1 MKNIQ
6 WYQKSWRRMLIDMHI
21 PDWEKEFLSK
31 YEPEQ
36 IAEQYERAGLQSV
49 MFYCQ
54 SHTGICNWPAKTGK
68 VHEALLNRDVVE
80 EMVDQ
85 LKKRDIFSCAYYSV
99 IFNNWAYLA
108 HEEWRIVSANPGSSI
123 FQGRAG
129 NCCPNNPDYRSFAL
143 EQARDLVERY
153 DFDGFFYDMTFW
165 PNVCLCPH
173 CRELYKKETEFEI
186 PEVIDWTDENWCTF
200 QNSREKWMSDFAGEL
215 TTTVKNVRPN
225 ISVYHNFATSFF
237 NWVAGIPTYSAVHHD
252 FLGGDFY
259 GSPHEQLLVIK
270 LMTNLT
276 ENAPAEFMTSRCID
290 LHDHVNL
297 KRVDKME
304 MQAHAATLFSAAF
317 LFIDAID
324 PVGTVNPA
332 VYERISDI
340 FEKTSKYEP
349 WLGGEGV
356 EDIAVY
362 FSNSSKMDFA
372 ENGKFLSECGL
383 ISTYPHR
390 EAAVGAVRIL
400 QEAHVP
406 FGVITQ
412 KQLDSLSNYKVI
424 ILPNVL
430 RMCKEEITAFRKYVE
445 NGGKLYASGWTS
457 LTEVSGERHEDFML
471 ADVFGCHFD
480 KDDLGRFAYLKP
492 VDGNEIFELIKPQDS
507 ICVLTGRTLRL
518 KTEAEGE
525 VLATLTLP
533 YASPHPGTVN
543 DQNWASFH
551 SSPPWEDTKNVFLVK
566 NNYGKGKSV
575 YCATDMESVNV
586 EASDKL
592 FIHLI
597 KNLLEEEPSYS
608 AETFP
613 GVWMNVNHQSNQ
625 NRYIIG
631 FLNYQSQLPAIP
643 ISKIPFT
650 LRPDKGKIIKRL
662 ISLPDEKPVE
672 FILEEDGTMKAE
684 AEDLQV
690 FKMLLAEY

>member
-1 MKNIQ
+1 MKNKN

-21 PDWEKEFLSK
+21 PDWENVFLSK
-31 YEPEQ
+31 YEPKE

-54 SHTGICNWPAKTGK
+54 SHPGLCNWPTKTGK
-68 VHEALLNRDVVE
+68 IHNAFLNRDVVG
-80 EMVDQ
+80 EMVEE

-99 IFNNWAYLA
+99 IYNNWAYLE
-108 HEEWRIVSANPGSSI
+108 HEEWRMVPANPGNSI

-129 NCCPNNPDYRSFAL
+129 NCCPNNPEYRNFAL
-143 EQARDLVERY
+143 EQARDLVKRY

-165 PNVCLCPH
+165 PNVCLCKH
-173 CRELYKKETEFEI
+173 CRELYKKEIGLNI
-186 PEVIDWTDENWCTF
+186 PEVIDWTNENWCTF
-200 QNSREKWMSDFAGEL
+200 QSSREKWMNDFAGEL
-215 TTTVKNVRPN
+215 TATVKNIRPN
-225 ISVYHNFATSFF
+225 ISVYHNFATSIF
-237 NWVAGIPTYSAVHHD
+237 NWVAGLPTYSAVHHD

-259 GSPHEQLLVIK
+259 GNAHEQLLVIK

-290 LHDHVNL
+290 LVDHVNL
-297 KRVDKME
+297 KRIDEMD

-332 VYERISDI
+332 VYERIGDI

-349 WLGGEGV
+349 WLGGEGI

-372 ENGKFLSECGL
+372 ENGKQLSECG
-383 ISTYPHR
+383 IMNTFPHR

-400 QEAHVP
+400 QESHIP

-412 KQLDSLSNYKVI
+412 KQLENLDKFKVI

-430 RMCKEEITAFRKYVE
+430 RMCKEEVAAFRKYVE
-445 NGGKLYASGWTS
+445 NGGKIYASGWSS
-457 LTEVSGERHEDFML
+457 LTETNGNRHEDFML
-471 ADVFGCHFD
+471 NDVFGCHFE

-492 VDGNEIFELIKPQDS
+492 VEENEIFELIKPQDS
-507 ICVLTGRTLRL
+507 ICILTGRTLRL
-518 KTEAEGE
+518 KEEAEGE

-543 DQNWASFH
+543 DQNWSSFH
-551 SSPPWEDTKNVFLVK
+551 SSPPWEDTNNAFLVK
-566 NNYGKGKSV
+566 NNFGKGKAV
-575 YCATDMESVNV
+575 YCATDLESVNV

-597 KNLLEEEPSYS
+597 KNLLEDEPSYS

-613 GVWMNVNHQSNQ
+613 GVWMNVNHQPDK
-625 NRYIIG
+625 NRYTIG

-643 ISKIPFT
+643 ILKIPFT
-650 LRPDKGKIIKRL
+650 LFPAEGKKLKRL
-662 ISLPDEKPVE
+662 VTLPDEKTVD
-672 FILEEDGTMKAE
+672 FILEKDGTLKAE

-690 FKMLLAEY
+690 FKMLMVDY